1 MILAGLLARRLRF
14 VSCWEVSV
22 RLFSPTFLSWVVLL
36 VVGFGVIG
44 AGPSQNDRPPQP
56 FFQDFFSGTVTL
68 EGGVPPVGTRLI
80 ACIGD
85 CQSGFESE
93 PSVLKIDGTFDQ
105 LEVNPK
111 SEGLVGHTISF
122 YLVNRFG
129 RIKALEE
136 RPYIGVFDYYVQDLT
151 FDEPMP
157 APIPTPT
164 PAPTAVPTPTASLPI
179 AGDPAVTIIPKV
191 ALILGISGLVVGGAL
206 VVVARRN
213 AA

>member
-1 MILAGLLARRLRF
+1 M
-14 VSCWEVSV
+14 
-22 RLFSPTFLSWVVLL
+22 RLFSPILLAWVGLL

-44 AGPSQNDRPPQP
+44 AGPRQNDRPPQP

-80 ACIGD
+80 ACIND
-85 CQSGFESE
+85 CQSGFESQ
-93 PSVLKIDGTFDQ
+93 PYVLKLDGTFDQ

-136 RPYIGVFDYYVQDLT
+136 RPYIGVFDFYEQNLT
-151 FDEPMP
+151 FNEPMP
-157 APIPTPT
+157 APSPTPT
-164 PAPTAVPTPTASLPI
+164 PAPTPVPTPTASLPI
-179 AGDPAVTIIPKV
+179 AGDPVVTILPKFAV
-191 ALILGISGLVVGGAL
+191 ILGICGVVLGGVL
-206 VVVARRN
+206 LLVARRN
-213 AA
+213 AT